1 MIHSNNCEREV
12 IMNLEMFNRT
22 DSQSCPA
29 CGKKFSLGES
39 VVLAAGD
46 WRDDLRLIHE
56 KETICDIGSG
66 RHVVRDHF
74 VSPLEEPPNEP
85 KKSPVR
91 EPVKTPLE
99 PPQPHSPPVE
109 EPPGEPKKP
118 PVKEPPPKPKK
129 SAPE

>member
-12 IMNLEMFNRT
+12 IMDLEMFNRT
-22 DSQSCPA
+22 NPQFCPA

-46 WRDDLRLIHE
+46 RGDDLRFIHA
-56 KETICDIGSG
+56 KETMCGIGSG
-66 RHVVRDHF
+66 RHVVRDDF
-74 VSPLEEPPNEP
+74 VSPVEEPPNEP